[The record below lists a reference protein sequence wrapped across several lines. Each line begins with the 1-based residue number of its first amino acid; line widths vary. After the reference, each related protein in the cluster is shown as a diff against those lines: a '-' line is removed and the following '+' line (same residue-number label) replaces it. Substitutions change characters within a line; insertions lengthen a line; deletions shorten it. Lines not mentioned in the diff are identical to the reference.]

1 MLNTPAPPD
10 ASPAPRSCDTHKRF
24 WMVSRTSCTP
34 EPTGWGPH
42 GDSQGRGLGRWPPL
56 RDGLGLP
63 LAPTGVSAA
72 GPGCLRG
79 MGSTFPQHNHG
90 APALPGSWTFN
101 ALSLGEQSVSR
112 SVKLNVCT
120 LNSLRTTGPV
130 DTRLL
135 PRGSD
140 SAWQGP
146 RARRDCVRETGCA
159 WAPAALPRCQPPRLL
174 PAGETQSCHAFLS
187 VFYGNS
193 GGPAAESEFCVS
205 AARGLLGLAHL
216 KSVPTMQTHV
226 AARKPHGSPVGK
238 AAARRRGGQ
247 SEIYSSD
254 LGLVRPGD
262 RVPSEP
268 PLTHPSAW
276 PDRVDHEM
284 QKRSG
289 GGSLSRRSIL
299 DSTLGVSLQRPCKR
313 WCRSSTIGG
322 VIFFSTRWTHP
333 LRHAHG
339 LCSEPQGDPSGGPWP
354 LRASSGHTQ
363 LLGRRPGLGA
373 VVQAPRQTL
382 QDGATQAGRLHA
394 ARSWPFSWACSITPA
409 G

>member
-1 MLNTPAPPD
+1 MAPLTGWPGPSLSSHRSFSGWPWMLTRDGVHLPVAQPRGT
-10 ASPAPRSCDTHKRF
+10 SPARKLDI
-24 WMVSRTSCTP
+24 
-34 EPTGWGPH
+34 
-42 GDSQGRGLGRWPPL
+42 Q
-56 RDGLGLP
+56 
-63 LAPTGVSAA
+63 
-72 GPGCLRG
+72 
-79 MGSTFPQHNHG
+79 
-90 APALPGSWTFN
+90 
-101 ALSLGEQSVSR
+101 SLKFGEQSVPR
-112 SVKLNVCT
+112 SIKPSVCT
-120 LNSLRTTGPV
+120 LSSLRTTGPT

-140 SAWQGP
+140 SARQGP
-146 RARRDCVRETGCA
+146 RAQRDCVRAAGCA

-174 PAGETQSCHAFLS
+174 PARETQSCPAFLS

-205 AARGLLGLAHL
+205 AAWGLWGLAHL
-216 KSVPTMQTHV
+216 KSVLTMQTHV

-247 SEIYSSD
+247 TEIYSSD

-299 DSTLGVSLQRPCKR
+299 DSTLGASLQQQTLVPQQHYRKRLSRLHSVDAPTPTRPR
-313 WCRSSTIGG
+313 AVFRAAG
-322 VIFFSTRWTHP
+322 RP
-333 LRHAHG
+333 
-339 LCSEPQGDPSGGPWP
+339 SEGPWP
-354 LRASSGHTQ
+354 LRASSGRAQ
-363 LLGRRPGLGA
+363 LLGGGQAWERLSRLRGKTSKTGPRRQAGCTLPRPGRSHGLA
-373 VVQAPRQTL
+373 AAPPQAEEGTSPS
-382 QDGATQAGRLHA
+382 ACPV
-394 ARSWPFSWACSITPA
+394 RS
-409 G
+409 